1 MSLIGFGVR
10 QTGRDDGM
18 EGVSEKRFEEL
29 EARVRRLEE
38 GFSKD
43 DRVSTSLKKISVK
56 EFVLQKRP
64 KDDVQKTLVV
74 GYYLEKVTGLNSFNV
89 RDLESAFRSAKEPV
103 PENINYKIIRN
114 IEKGYIME
122 DKEKR
127 DKLKAWTITNTG
139 ERFIMEG
146 FDGE

>member
-1 MSLIGFGVR
+1 MIGFGVR

-103 PENINYKIIRN
+103 LENINYKIIRN